1 MSSKRA
7 RLIRPDNFKRLSYY
21 DVYNYTQ
28 SVKSNTLSTSS
39 TYINKKS
46 NYINSNRRSLKYSV
60 ALKGLKTSST
70 KSSQKGLS
78 YLYPMYM
85 SPFLNDRYDINY
97 CNSYNIYNKV
107 KKLKFLSCT
116 MNKGSDILVTRRKKK
131 HWSYKNKSWYFN
143 TIYRHKF
150 KHLYEKE
157 DENKLLYRKYNLYS
171 TRSLLNS

>member
-1 MSSKRA
+1 MYSCLIRYSSSIHGLYCIKTLKHLYFQLRLKFNYMSSKRA

-131 HWSYKNKSWYFN
+131 H
-143 TIYRHKF
+143 
-150 KHLYEKE
+150 
-157 DENKLLYRKYNLYS
+157 
-171 TRSLLNS
+171 